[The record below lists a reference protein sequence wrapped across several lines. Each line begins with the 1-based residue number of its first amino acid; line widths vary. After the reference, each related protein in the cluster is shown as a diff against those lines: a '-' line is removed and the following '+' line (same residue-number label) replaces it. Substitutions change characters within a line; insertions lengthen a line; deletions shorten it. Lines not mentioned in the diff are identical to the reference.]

1 MNRPAMR
8 SQPKEHIM
16 LKKEGGRRRF
26 LLWYILPAFTV
37 YTLFMLIPILN
48 SMRLS
53 FYSGEGLS
61 PDEFVGFDNYI
72 KLFTRYPFN
81 ERFWNAFLN
90 TIEFFLMVTL
100 YQNIL
105 GFLMAVL
112 LTRGLKLSNLLR
124 KISFIPTT
132 LSVLVVGFLFSMI
145 FNPIWGIFNRILSLA
160 GLGSLIRPWLGDP
173 QTALPI
179 LAFVVS
185 WQFFGTSIIFYTA
198 AIDAIDTQMLEAAR
212 IDGAGVFQEIW
223 HIILPSILPIVGIV
237 TILIFVGDFTQFDIV
252 YAMST
257 SMGSPG
263 YSTDIFGSLFYR
275 TAFSSPERG
284 GWGMGMG
291 AAVATMMFI
300 FVFFGVSLFLIFFN
314 KRREKL
320 S

>member
-1 MNRPAMR
+1 
-8 SQPKEHIM
+8 M
-16 LKKEGGRRRF
+16 LKKEGRSRWF
-26 LLWYILPAFTV
+26 LLWYILPAFV
-37 YTLFMLIPILN
+37 LYTLFMLIPILN

-53 FYSGEGLS
+53 FYTGKGII
-61 PDEFVGFDNYI
+61 PTEFVGFDNYI
-72 KLFTRYPFN
+72 KLFTQYPFN
-81 ERFWNAFLN
+81 ERFWNAFFN
-90 TIEFFLMVTL
+90 NIKFFLMVTF
-100 YQNIL
+100 YQNVL
-105 GFLMAVL
+105 GFLVAVL
-112 LTRGLKLSNLLR
+112 LTRGLKLSSLLK

-145 FNPIWGIFNRILSLA
+145 FNPIWGIFNKILTVG
-160 GLGSLIRPWLGDP
+160 GLESFIRPWLGDP
-173 QTALPI
+173 KTALPI

-185 WQFFGTSIIFYTA
+185 WQFFGESIIFYTA
-198 AIDAIDTQMLEAAR
+198 GIDAIDEEILEAAR
-212 IDGAGVFQEIW
+212 IDGAGFFAEIW

-237 TILIFVGDFTQFDIV
+237 TVLIFVGDFTQFDIV

-257 SMGSPG
+257 SMGNPG

-291 AAVATMMFI
+291 ATVATMMFV
-300 FVFFGVSLFLIFFN
+300 FVFIGVSLFMLFFN